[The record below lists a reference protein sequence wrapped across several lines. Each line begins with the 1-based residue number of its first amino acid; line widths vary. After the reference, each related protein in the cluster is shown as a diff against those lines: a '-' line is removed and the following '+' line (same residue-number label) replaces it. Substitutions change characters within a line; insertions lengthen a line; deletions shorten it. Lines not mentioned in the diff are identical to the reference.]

1 MIFRNYSP
9 NAMINASPVGVVAA
23 KAHKFV
29 PIFNGVTL
37 VGKALTISNGNSLDC
52 QFSCQENEDCKS
64 WTWNEAGG
72 SNSEVCVNNY
82 GRTDRKLPVPA
93 SSKIVSGPK
102 FCPGKC

>member
-1 MIFRNYSP
+1 MV
-9 NAMINASPVGVVAA
+9 NADSAGIVGA
-23 KAHKFV
+23 KALNFSS
-29 PIFNGVTL
+29 IFTGKTY
-37 VGKALTISNGNSLDC
+37 VGKALKISNGNSLDC

-82 GRTDRKLPVPA
+82 GETDRELFVGA

-102 FCPGKC
+102 FCPPGKG